1 MIVAAAA
8 GTFSRATKFPEESFR
23 ITGENGS
30 SNTTTAGRFRAGGE
44 SVLG

>member
-30 SNTTTAGRFRAGGE
+30 SNTTTTIVASEQVGKAF
-44 SVLG
+44 